1 MWILSV
7 DVKIRTLLQGRGLIS
22 MGMMIG
28 TSNSDVTRIEFRN
41 RDGSYAGTLTVS
53 RPKKQTTSKT
63 RSISMPAKKKYKK
76 LNYNFKRLSN
86 QILQTKT
93 SINAKQLTTKTKFQ
107 IADLR
112 MKLISGDYN
121 YTEIHN
127 ALTHAEKIAR
137 VAKKRLKNLQ
147 EEESIEKTGRSG
159 FTDAE
164 EMREQDDEQ
173 EEILDTTGM
182 SEEEMKRL
190 MQELQEEMERIED
203 ELEEAMKSAENL
215 MEEFTQAGSQ
225 QMDPHDL
232 DLLKKKHRAEE
243 IRDIMKADMEYL
255 KAIFDKLAREKESG
269 SGGVEGN
276 SDNSSDSSG
285 NISGVS
291 LELGG
296 MEIPVDA
303 VTEAPVEVAGANVD
317 VTA

>member
-1 MWILSV
+1 M
-7 DVKIRTLLQGRGLIS
+7 S
-22 MGMMIG
+22 MMVG
-28 TSNSDVTRIEFRN
+28 TQSSNVTRIELRN

-53 RPKKQTTSKT
+53 KPRKQTTSKS

-76 LNYNFKRLSN
+76 LNYNARRLSN

-121 YTEIHN
+121 YIEIHN

-147 EEESIEKTGRSG
+147 EEESIEKTGRKG
-159 FTDAE
+159 MTDPE
-164 EMREQDDEQ
+164 EMKERDDEQ

-182 SEEEMKRL
+182 SKEEMEQL
-190 MQELQEEMERIED
+190 MQELQEEMERIEQ
-203 ELEEAMKSAENL
+203 ELDEAMKSAENL
-215 MEEFTQAGSQ
+215 MEEFTQASSQ
-225 QMDPHDL
+225 GMDAHDL
-232 DLLKKKHRAEE
+232 ELLKKKHRAEE
-243 IRDIMKADMEYL
+243 IRDIMMADLEYL
-255 KAIFDKLAREKESG
+255 KAVFDKLAKDKESAS
-269 SGGVEGN
+269 SGVGNN
-276 SDNSSDSSG
+276 SDTSSSDSSG
-285 NISGVS
+285 APNGVS

-296 MEIPVDA
+296 VEIPVEA
-303 VTEAPVEVAGANVD
+303 VEAPLEIAGTNVD